1 MEEIWK
7 DVVGFKRYQVSNLG
21 RVKSLDYKGTQKER
35 ILNQIKNKSGYMY
48 VHLCYN
54 GRAICCRVHRL
65 VALAHVPNPNNL
77 PEVNHI
83 DENKQNNRADNLE
96 WCDRLYNSQY
106 SNNIAIEQLTLDDV
120 LVRQWESSREAERN
134 GFHSGSIIACC
145 KGKRMIHKGFHW
157 RYADQR

>member
-1 MEEIWK
+1 
-7 DVVGFKRYQVSNLG
+7 
-21 RVKSLDYKGTQKER
+21 
-35 ILNQIKNKSGYMY
+35 
-48 VHLCYN
+48 
-54 GRAICCRVHRL
+54 

-83 DENKQNNRADNLE
+83 DENKTNNRADNLE

-145 KGKRMIHKGFHW
+145 KGKRMTHKGFIW
-157 RYADQR
+157 RYADQC